1 MPSRSLGHRAPLLW
15 LVLPFIAGL
24 VLAKVTGSR
33 FILLPLLLAL
43 GCGGIGLWSVRRS
56 HSAWAPALGLTM
68 LLAGLASHP
77 LHRVRLDVWDSL
89 PAREAQLVL
98 RVDRVFAPGDARRT
112 AGLGTVAGTDPH
124 LRELVGQRLYF
135 SLQLPESQA
144 PPIRGTV
151 LSTVGVLV
159 ALPENPPLE
168 TFDGFLAGAGMTFR
182 LTRGRVLGEIH
193 PAPAVQ
199 RAYARLASFFSAVLG
214 QGIEEKR
221 PTLAGLLR
229 AMMLG
234 ATRELSDEQHALFMQ
249 SGTMHLFAISGLNI
263 GVIAGAL
270 QALLLLARLPA
281 WPRFLIG
288 AALLWIFVETT
299 GASASAVRA
308 FAMAVFVQAALV
320 LRQPA
325 NVLAALVLSAFVVL
339 LVSPLQVFSASFL
352 MSYTIVL
359 ALLTLG
365 LPLSDAWLERWS
377 PWRELPRP
385 AWRPWQRVVANA
397 WRLTVPS
404 LAIGLAT
411 MPASLLTGVQYFQ
424 LLTPGSLLTNLLL
437 IPGAMIVTVGGFASL
452 VCGLIGFEGGVIVC
466 NHAAALVLW
475 LIEQVVRLSVEWPGA
490 FMPARFVAGWVGPV
504 SLATLIGT
512 LLAGYASNWSAKHGG
527 WWPPVVVVG
536 LTLGFGLEYL

>member
-1 MPSRSLGHRAPLLW
+1 LLW

-24 VLAKVTGSR
+24 VLAKVTGNR
-33 FILLPLLLAL
+33 LILPPLLLAL
-43 GCGGIGLWSVRRS
+43 GSGSLAFWAARRA
-56 HSAWAPALGLTM
+56 HGAWAPGLGLTL

-89 PAREAQLVL
+89 PPREAQLVV
-98 RVDRVFAPGDARRT
+98 RVDRVFASGDARRA
-112 AGLGTVAGTDPH
+112 AGLGTIAGTEPH

-144 PPIRGTV
+144 PPIRGVV
-151 LSTVGVLV
+151 LATLGVLV
-159 ALPENPPLE
+159 ALPEHPPLA
-168 TFDGFLAGAGMTFR
+168 TFDGFLVGAGMTFR
-182 LTRGRVLGEIH
+182 LTRGRVLGEAR
-193 PAPAVQ
+193 PAPALPQ
-199 RAYARLASFFSAVLG
+199 AYARLAAFFSAVLG
-214 QGIEEKR
+214 RGIEDKR
-221 PTLAGLLR
+221 PALAGLLR
-229 AMMLG
+229 ALMLG
-234 ATRELSDEQHALFMQ
+234 ATRELSEEQHALFMQ

-270 QALLLLARLPA
+270 QALLLLVRLPV

-288 AALLWIFVETT
+288 TALLWVFVETT

-325 NVLAALVLSAFVVL
+325 NVLAALVLSAFAVL

-352 MSYTIVL
+352 MSYAIVT

-365 LPLSDAWLERWS
+365 LPLSEAWLERWS
-377 PWRELPRP
+377 PWRDLPKP
-385 AWRPWQRVVANA
+385 AWRPWQRCVATA

-411 MPASLLTGVQYFQ
+411 TPVSLITGVQYFQ

-452 VCGLIGFEGGVIVC
+452 VGGLIGFDGGVVLC

-490 FMPARFVAGWVGPV
+490 FVPARFVAGWVGPV
-504 SLATLIGT
+504 SLAALLGT
-512 LLAGYASNWSAKHGG
+512 LFAGYASNWSTNRGG
-527 WWPPVVVVG
+527 WWPPVAVVG
-536 LTLGFGLEYL
+536 LTLLCGLEYL